1 MSTVRDSVK
10 KTELRKFLTT
20 QNNILQ
26 INKITNSNIEN
37 IQKELFGGP
46 VFVINPTNTSSNVN
60 NVNIKTINVRQL
72 KNITN
77 TLFKRVL
84 GDLGISQRVS
94 GVDVVLDTHLD
105 ILNNLQSNLNNI
117 DKINTD
123 EVAIPEYIKNLYK
136 KYLKYLIKIIIVKI
150 WKDLKILELF
160 GLVFHIIIPKIVN
173 NLNVF
178 GKKVSG
184 LQNKLL
190 QELRSTTQ
198 EDKIADFANQIKN
211 KINSCI
217 HKIAAQIQKF
227 IDKLNPQSGGA
238 ETKIQYN
245 VFTSLDKLNEHIESL
260 KKNKKAFE
268 DALQA
273 NINQFDLLCDA
284 LLKLLDN
291 IFNETEDITEELT
304 PYIKITGLKDDVTQ
318 LREKNKGLLDLL
330 INTINGQQ
338 VKNLA
343 NKNSDFKD
351 FMMEQ
356 KDAFKAA
363 QPATTV
369 SISSTTESASNSIF

>member
-1 MSTVRDSVK
+1 
-10 KTELRKFLTT
+10 
-20 QNNILQ
+20 
-26 INKITNSNIEN
+26 
-37 IQKELFGGP
+37 
-46 VFVINPTNTSSNVN
+46 
-60 NVNIKTINVRQL
+60 
-72 KNITN
+72 
-77 TLFKRVL
+77 
-84 GDLGISQRVS
+84 
-94 GVDVVLDTHLD
+94 
-105 ILNNLQSNLNNI
+105 
-117 DKINTD
+117 
-123 EVAIPEYIKNLYK
+123 
-136 KYLKYLIKIIIVKI
+136 
-150 WKDLKILELF
+150 
-160 GLVFHIIIPKIVN
+160 
-173 NLNVF
+173 
-178 GKKVSG
+178 SG